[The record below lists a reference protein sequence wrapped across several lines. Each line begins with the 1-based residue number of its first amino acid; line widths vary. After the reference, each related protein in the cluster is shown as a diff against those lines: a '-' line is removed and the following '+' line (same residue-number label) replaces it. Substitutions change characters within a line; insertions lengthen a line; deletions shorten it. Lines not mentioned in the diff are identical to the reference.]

1 MNKAIL
7 MGRLTKDPEIRYSN
21 GPEQTAVGRFTLA
34 VDRRGQRQGN
44 QQNADFIPCVAFG
57 KKAEFVEKYFHSGS
71 RVLVVGRVQ
80 NNNYTTKEGNKVYGF
95 SIITE
100 EVEFAQKKSA
110 GKAAADADDFSYAA
124 DEQVPFESR

>member
-7 MGRLTKDPEIRYSN
+7 MGRLTRDPEIRYSN

-57 KKAEFVEKYFHSGS
+57 KKAEFVEKYTHKGTK
-71 RVLVVGRVQ
+71 VIVEGR
-80 NNNYTTKEGNKVYGF
+80 NPNRKLHEPGR
-95 SIITE
+95 
-100 EVEFAQKKSA
+100 KK
-110 GKAAADADDFSYAA
+110 GVHHRNLC
-124 DEQVPFESR
+124 Q

>member
-7 MGRLTKDPEIRYSN
+7 MGRLTRDPEIRYSN

-57 KKAEFVEKYFHSGS
+57 KKAEFVEKSEQEATRTGKGERCTPQKS
-71 RVLVVGRVQ
+71 MSVTLSSQKARRQQ
-80 NNNYTTKEGNKVYGF
+80 NRTRTGTTI
-95 SIITE
+95 STE
-100 EVEFAQKKSA
+100 
-110 GKAAADADDFSYAA
+110 
-124 DEQVPFESR
+124 